1 MSDTNLRPG
10 VFDDTMPRRGI
21 VKSNDLP
28 HLEVVIADSPRSC
41 PIALEVTRLWGLGA
55 VSEAWFTAFERKYQ
69 WATKVLDESKVVKVR
84 PP

>member
-28 HLEVVIADSPRSC
+28 HLEVVIADTVLLRTLSSKS
-41 PIALEVTRLWGLGA
+41 
-55 VSEAWFTAFERKYQ
+55 VSIMLAAGE
-69 WATKVLDESKVVKVR
+69 
-84 PP
+84 

>member
-28 HLEVVIADSPRSC
+28 HLEVVIADKLIVSALRGS
-41 PIALEVTRLWGLGA
+41 IAPLDQDPP
-55 VSEAWFTAFERKYQ
+55 Q
-69 WATKVLDESKVVKVR
+69 WN

>member
-28 HLEVVIADSPRSC
+28 HLEVVIADRNTFYKYKLPR
-41 PIALEVTRLWGLGA
+41 A
-55 VSEAWFTAFERKYQ
+55 
-69 WATKVLDESKVVKVR
+69 
-84 PP
+84 